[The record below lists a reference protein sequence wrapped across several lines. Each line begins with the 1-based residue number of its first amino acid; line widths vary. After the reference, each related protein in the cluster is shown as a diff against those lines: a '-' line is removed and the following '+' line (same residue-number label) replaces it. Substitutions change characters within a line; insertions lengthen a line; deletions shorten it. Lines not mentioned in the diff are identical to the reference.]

1 MRHLI
6 GISVLLA
13 LALALKFW
21 VHSGVGFGIYVHDAL
36 RVVPLNVIGFWLLMG
51 IASVWFMVAA
61 YAFIRSPA

>member
-21 VHSGVGFGIYVHDAL
+21 VHSGIGFGIYMHDAL
-36 RVVPLNVIGFWLLMG
+36 KVVPLNVIGFWLLMG
-51 IASVWFMVAA
+51 IANCICVVPDCRVCLYS
-61 YAFIRSPA
+61 